1 MQVTIE
7 GLGPFKRHLPE
18 GEKTVTIN
26 VPEGGTVGDA
36 LRSLGVAEGE
46 QWNASV
52 GGQLVYASTEVSEG
66 DHLLVFTPIAGG

>member
-1 MQVTIE
+1 M
-7 GLGPFKRHLPE
+7 
-18 GEKTVTIN
+18 TIN